1 MPINKKSRLNN
12 IITWLHLWLGLVS
25 GIVVLI
31 VSITGCLFVFQ
42 EEISHFIHHKTYY
55 IEPPASGSA
64 QVALPLSVLQQKAQA
79 ALGPDAP
86 VTYMTTYSDPDRS
99 WEFMSYVAGDP
110 DALTYGGTMKVYKS
124 AFLNPYTGSVTGFV
138 NYKTDFFMVVKGIHW
153 SLYLNDAIGQR
164 IVGWSTLIF
173 VILLITGLIMWWPK
187 KWNKKN
193 RDSSFKVR
201 WKAKFKRLN
210 YDLHNVLGFY
220 SLIIALI
227 LALTGL
233 TWAFQWFSKAVY
245 ATATLSTAPI
255 SYPVYNS
262 DTTAASRIAGPVDY
276 ALAATRQAYPH
287 AKRYT
292 TAPVESKAAAISV
305 SAYGHE
311 GTYYDANT
319 LYFDQGTGKRLGK
332 ELYKEQNLGKK
343 LVSMNYD
350 IHVGAIGGLLGKIIA
365 FLVSLVCASLPV
377 TGFYIWWG
385 RKRKQKKKYTK
396 ELKVWNKYQRRR
408 NGPAQSAIPLAGPN
422 AGNIERHPAPL
433 ES

>member
-55 IEPPASGSA
+55 VEPPASS
-64 QVALPLSVLQQKAQA
+64 QVALPLSALQRKAQA

-86 VTYMTTYSDPDRS
+86 VTYMTTYADGDRS
-99 WEFMSYVAGDP
+99 WEFMSYVPGDP
-110 DALTYGGTMKVYKS
+110 DALTYGGTSKVYKS
-124 AFLNPYTGSVTGFV
+124 AFLNPYTGSVTGMV
-138 NYKTDFFMVVKGIHW
+138 DYRTDFFMVVKGIHW

-164 IVGWSTLIF
+164 IVGWSTVIF

-187 KWNKKN
+187 KWNKKSIDN
-193 RDSSFKVR
+193 SFKIS

-220 SLIIALI
+220 AFIIALI
-227 LALTGL
+227 IALTGL
-233 TWAFQWFSKAVY
+233 TWAFQWFNKAVY
-245 ATATLSTAPI
+245 ATATLSSKPI
-255 SYPVYNS
+255 SYPDYSS
-262 DTTAASRIAGPVDY
+262 DTTAVASIASPIDY
-276 ALAATRQAYPH
+276 ALAVAHKVYPN

-292 TAPVESKAAAISV
+292 TAPVSSKAAAISV

-311 GTYYDANT
+311 DTYYDANT
-319 LYFDQGTGKRLGK
+319 LYFDQGTGKELGQ
-332 ELYKEQNLGKK
+332 ELYKRQNLGHK
-343 LVSMNYD
+343 LVAMNYD
-350 IHVGAIGGLLGKIIA
+350 IHVGAIGGLIGKIIA
-365 FLVSLVCASLPV
+365 FLISLVCASLPI

-385 RKRKQKKKYTK
+385 KKRKQKKKYSK
-396 ELKVWNKYQRRR
+396 ELKVWNKYQKTR
-408 NGPAQSAIPLAGPN
+408 NGTTLSTKSIKG
-422 AGNIERHPAPL
+422 
-433 ES
+433 